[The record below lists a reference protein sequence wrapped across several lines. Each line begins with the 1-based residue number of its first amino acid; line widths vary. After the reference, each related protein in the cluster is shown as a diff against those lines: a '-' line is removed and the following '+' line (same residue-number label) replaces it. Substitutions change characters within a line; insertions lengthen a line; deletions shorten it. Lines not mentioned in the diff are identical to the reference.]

1 MWIVL
6 DTNIYFGHWFA
17 DSPNFSML
25 LNLCNNGRHTLLL
38 PEITAQEVNNKYL
51 QSRDKVLNSY
61 ESALKDLA
69 KLKIEVPNTSEQVKA
84 INYDI
89 IDILRSLTGQ
99 LSLVGY
105 NEVPHARLIEKALKP
120 KLPFRDGEKGYR
132 DSLFWISV
140 LHHIKQHNY
149 QGEVVFLNQ
158 NSKDFFV
165 ERGGDKVFHPDLQED
180 IDRMGISARFLIH
193 ESIKSFIDTQGG
205 QEAHL
210 FDWTGFYD
218 QHNGTLDSS
227 VGEEAIDYLDSQ
239 PLDTIKSLLSS
250 AGYDQRMLD
259 AAFEASFE
267 DWDGVEDSEITNM
280 RNIQPE
286 SGEIFIEYKFDFRM
300 LDVKL
305 LMTHTHYY
313 ADKYYIENNAEA
325 DISDDIVEVRLLV
338 RADLA
343 ASIIFNPSND
353 YVSKVE
359 INQVSFRKLR

>member
-38 PEITAQEVNNKYL
+38 PEITAREINNKYF
-51 QSRDKVLNSY
+51 QSRDKTLNGY
-61 ESALKDLA
+61 ESALKDFA
-69 KLKIEVPNTSEQVKA
+69 KLKIEVPSSSEQVKA
-84 INYDI
+84 VDYDI
-89 IDILRSLTGQ
+89 VHILRALTGQ
-99 LSLVGY
+99 LRLVSFD
-105 NEVPHARLIEKALKP
+105 EVSHAHLIDKALKP

-132 DSLFWISV
+132 DSLFWISI
-140 LHHIKQHNY
+140 LNHIKQQNY
-149 QGEVVFLNQ
+149 QGEVAFLNQ
-158 NSKDFFV
+158 NSKDFFI
-165 ERGGDKVFHPDLQED
+165 ERGRDKIFHPDLQED
-180 IDRMGISARFLIH
+180 IDQMEIPARFIIYD
-193 ESIKSFIDTQGG
+193 SIKSFIDAQGG
-205 QEAHL
+205 QEVHQ
-210 FDWTGFYD
+210 FDWTDFYD
-218 QHNGTLDSS
+218 EHNGTLDSS

-239 PLDTIKSLLSS
+239 PLDAIKSLLSA

-267 DWDGVEDSEITNM
+267 DWEGVEDSEITNM
-280 RNIQPE
+280 RNLQSEP
-286 SGEIFIEYKFDFRM
+286 GEVYIDYKFDFRM

-313 ADKYYIENNAEA
+313 ADKFYIENNA
-325 DISDDIVEVRLLV
+325 DTDVSDDIVEVRLMV

-343 ASIIFNPSND
+343 ASIIFCPDSD

-359 INQVSFRKLR
+359 INQVKFRKLR

>member
-6 DTNIYFGHWFA
+6 DTNIYFGNWFA

-51 QSRDKVLNSY
+51 QSRDKVFNSY
-61 ESALKDLA
+61 ESSLKEFA
-69 KLKIEVPNTSEQVKA
+69 KLKIEVPSASEQVKA
-84 INYDI
+84 VSYDI

-105 NEVPHARLIEKALKP
+105 NEVPHAHLIEKALKP

-140 LHHIKQHNY
+140 LNHIKQNNY
-149 QGEVVFLNQ
+149 QGEVAFLNQ

-165 ERGGDKVFHPDLQED
+165 ARGRDKVFHPDLQED
-180 IDRMGISARFLIH
+180 IDRMEISARFLIH
-193 ESIKSFIDTQGG
+193 ESIKSFIDAQGG

-239 PLDTIKSLLSS
+239 PLDTIKSLLIS

-280 RNIQPE
+280 RNIQSE
-286 SGEIFIEYKFDFRM
+286 SGGIFIEYKFDFRM

-313 ADKYYIENNAEA
+313 ADKHYIENNAEA

-343 ASIIFNPSND
+343 ASIIFDPSND

>member
-25 LNLCNNGRHTLLL
+25 LNFCNNGRHALLL
-38 PEITAQEVNNKYL
+38 PEITAREINNKYF
-51 QSRDKVLNSY
+51 QSRDKALHSY
-61 ESALKDLA
+61 ESALKDFA
-69 KLKIEVPNTSEQVKA
+69 KLKIDVPGASEQIKA
-84 INYDI
+84 VGYEI
-89 IDILRSLTGQ
+89 IEILRALTGQ
-99 LSLVGY
+99 LVLVSY
-105 NEVPHARLIEKALKP
+105 DAVSHSHLIEKALKP

-132 DSLFWISV
+132 DSLFWISI
-140 LHHIKQHNY
+140 LNHIKQHNY

-158 NSKDFFV
+158 NSKDFFI
-165 ERGGDKVFHPDLQED
+165 ERGRDKIFHPDLQED
-180 IDRMGISARFLIH
+180 IDRMGISARFIIYD
-193 ESIKSFIDTQGG
+193 SIKSFIDTQGG
-205 QEAHL
+205 QEAHQ
-210 FDWTGFYD
+210 FDWTDFYH

-239 PLDTIKSLLSS
+239 PLETIKSLLSS

-267 DWDGVEDSEITNM
+267 DWEGVEDSEITNM
-280 RNIQPE
+280 RSIQPD
-286 SGEIFIEYKFDFRM
+286 SGEVFIDYKFDFRM

-313 ADKYYIENNAEA
+313 ADKFYIENNAET
-325 DISDDIVEVRLLV
+325 DVSDDIVEVRLLV

-343 ASIIFNPSND
+343 ASIIFDPHND
-353 YVSKVE
+353 HVSKVE
-359 INQVSFRKLR
+359 INQVKFRKLR